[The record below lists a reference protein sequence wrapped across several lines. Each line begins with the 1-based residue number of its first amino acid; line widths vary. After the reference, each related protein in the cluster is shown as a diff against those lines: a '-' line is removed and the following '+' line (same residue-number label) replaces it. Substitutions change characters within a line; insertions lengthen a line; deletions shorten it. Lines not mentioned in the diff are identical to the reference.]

1 MAEPPEEEVPE
12 EELNA
17 SLSDV
22 LDLLAQEVERLKV
35 GLEWCRL
42 SQHADKERLISWY
55 VQQIDIRQDRLEE
68 MKAIILASGD
78 DAVH

>member
-12 EELNA
+12 EVNA
-17 SLSDV
+17 SLIDV

-55 VQQIDIRQDRLEE
+55 VQQIDMRQDRLEE
-68 MKAIILASGD
+68 MKAVILASGD